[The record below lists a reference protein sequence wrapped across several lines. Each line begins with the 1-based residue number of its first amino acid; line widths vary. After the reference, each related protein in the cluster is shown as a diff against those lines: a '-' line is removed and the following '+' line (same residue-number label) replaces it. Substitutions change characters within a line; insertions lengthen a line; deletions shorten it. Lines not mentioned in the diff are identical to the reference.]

1 MKRFN
6 VVSNGYDVD
15 EVNRFI
21 DIVIKRLEKLNAEN
35 KEYAL
40 EVDILNK
47 KLEESNNRVVAPP
60 VSDGEDKI
68 SKAILAVQES
78 ADKIINASKKES
90 EDIIAEAKRNA
101 SSIVHEALVEAE
113 KIEYKA
119 MIMKKNL
126 TVYKTKLKS
135 LLEAQMEITEEMDQ
149 VEVKEQKNY
158 HIQW

>member
-60 VSDGEDKI
+60 VSD
-68 SKAILAVQES
+68 
-78 ADKIINASKKES
+78 
-90 EDIIAEAKRNA
+90 
-101 SSIVHEALVEAE
+101 
-113 KIEYKA
+113 
-119 MIMKKNL
+119 
-126 TVYKTKLKS
+126 
-135 LLEAQMEITEEMDQ
+135 
-149 VEVKEQKNY
+149 
-158 HIQW
+158 

>member
-47 KLEESNNRVVAPP
+47 KLEESNNRGVAPP

-78 ADKIINASKKES
+78 DDKIINASKMES
-90 EDIIAEAKRNA
+90 EEII
-101 SSIVHEALVEAE
+101 
-113 KIEYKA
+113 
-119 MIMKKNL
+119 
-126 TVYKTKLKS
+126 
-135 LLEAQMEITEEMDQ
+135 
-149 VEVKEQKNY
+149 
-158 HIQW
+158 